1 MENVEKYSDF
11 IWGYILLY
19 GPRLVAAILT
29 LLVGLW
35 VVGILTKIIN
45 NQLNKKKVDPSL
57 TPFLKGLFSGL
68 LKLLLIVSV
77 LGMLGMEMTSF
88 IAIIGSMGLA
98 IGLALSGSLQNFA
111 GGIILLI
118 FKPFKVGDFITAQG
132 HSGTVDA
139 ISIMH
144 TILKSPQNETIII
157 PNGSLSNDSIV
168 NFSTEQ
174 IRRVDW
180 VFGVGYGDN
189 TEKTKALLESLL
201 KADERI
207 LKDPSTVIAL
217 QQLGDSSVNFVVR
230 AWVESD
236 QFWPVFFS
244 MNEKVY
250 KTFADEGLN
259 IPYPQMDVHLH
270 QNN

>member
-1 MENVEKYSDF
+1 MENVENLSNYL
-11 IWGYILLY
+11 WEYVLLY

-35 VVGILTKIIN
+35 IVGILTKVIN
-45 NQLNKKKVDPSL
+45 KLLNKKQIDPSL
-57 TPFLKGLFSGL
+57 TPFLRGLFSGL
-68 LKLLLIVSV
+68 LKILLIISV
-77 LGMLGMEMTSF
+77 LGMLGIEMTSF

-132 HSGTVDA
+132 HSGTVEA

-168 NFSTEQ
+168 NFSSEQ
-174 IRRVDW
+174 LRRVDW

-189 TEKTKALLESLL
+189 TEKTKKILNELLNS
-201 KADERI
+201 DERI
-207 LKDPSTVIAL
+207 LKDPASVIAL

-230 AWVESD
+230 AWVENS

-250 KTFADEGLN
+250 KTFEEEGLN
-259 IPYPQMDVHLH
+259 IPYPQMDIHLH
-270 QNN
+270 KNN